1 MFQYQLADYSV
12 SWAKHKPVY
21 KHLTKDRW
29 SLWIVVRW
37 FLDDSL
43 FQSHILESSWL
54 VYWVGG
60 WCIEWRLLLLKRLEN
75 FWAMARL
82 LEKRGERKHY
92 LCDIHQ
98 DPLTYILEFIFVI
111 LLLILEDLIAGE
123 GDLRHKPMPKSEFID
138 LSFLFIEWRFG

>member
-1 MFQYQLADYSV
+1 
-12 SWAKHKPVY
+12 
-21 KHLTKDRW
+21 
-29 SLWIVVRW
+29 
-37 FLDDSL
+37 
-43 FQSHILESSWL
+43 
-54 VYWVGG
+54 
-60 WCIEWRLLLLKRLEN
+60 
-75 FWAMARL
+75 MARL

-138 LSFLFIEWRFG
+138 LSFLFIE